1 MPINI
6 KPDISLGVKPPATM
20 TLPELINTARGAQLY
35 QREREILPEQVE
47 QARIQTQ
54 SARTAQEQAQ
64 FTLSKDQ
71 TAGLMGL
78 VGGYRNDPR
87 ISSGDANQAT
97 EAMGEI
103 RSKAI
108 ALGIPESRVDDLM
121 RMGVS
126 IAVRNPAKLPQYF
139 DNVIQTQA
147 GSQSQLGLQ
156 TPEIVTSGGQPG
168 LFRRGPGA
176 VSTLPLPGN
185 APAPAGVTSEDM
197 TAPIRGQDLTI
208 APATEGGAEI
218 RLIPSGAAPA
228 PAAAPATA
236 PVTAPATAPITQPDT
251 GRLPLIHP
259 VRKAGVPFAA
269 LPEEEADRVAGSKFR
284 DGLIQRQSELTTAK
298 RNLQE
303 VIKNAEK
310 IKEGAILPETGPIG
324 ALKRAFANWVGDPTY
339 KQLAKDIANVQ
350 IANIKAMGGS
360 LDTVNGQNLIRM
372 ANGDETFPPEV
383 LMSIARRADAD
394 ITNLEMMATG
404 LQKHA
409 QKFGDN
415 NTKRFQQMWA
425 GNADLRIFEIMNISR
440 DVKDANKRK
449 EMTEKILEGLDPAQR
464 QELYRKYNNLVKL
477 TNMGDL

>member
-1 MPINI
+1 MAVNI
-6 KPDISLGVKPPATM
+6 KPDISLSAKPPATM

-64 FTLSKDQ
+64 FSLSKDQ

-139 DNVIQTQA
+139 DNVIQSQA

-176 VSTLPLPGN
+176 VSTLPLPGTPPA
-185 APAPAGVTSEDM
+185 APPAAPAGVTSQDM
-197 TAPIRGQDLTI
+197 TAPI
-208 APATEGGAEI
+208 APGRPVQGSAATTTPIPPGGTA
-218 RLIPSGAAPA
+218 PAAPA
-228 PAAAPATA
+228 GT
-236 PVTAPATAPITQPDT
+236 TMTQPDT

-259 VRKAGVPFAA
+259 VRQAGVPFAA
-269 LPEEEADRVAGSKFR
+269 LPEEESDRVAGSRFR
-284 DGLIQRQSELTTAK
+284 DGVVQRQSELTTAR

-303 VIKNAEK
+303 VVRTAEK
-310 IKEGAILPETGPIG
+310 LQQESLLPETGPIG
-324 ALKRAFANWVGDPTY
+324 AAKRGFANLIGDPTY
-339 KQLAKDIANVQ
+339 KQLSKDLANVQ
-350 IANIKAMGGS
+350 ISNIKAVGGS
-360 LDTVNGQNLIRM
+360 LDTVGGQQLVRM
-372 ANGDETFPPEV
+372 ASGDETFPPDV
-383 LMSIARRADAD
+383 LLSIARRADAD
-394 ITNLEMMATG
+394 ITNLDMMATG
-404 LQKHA
+404 LQRHA
-409 QKFGDN
+409 QKYGDN

-425 GNADLRIFEIMNISR
+425 SNADSRIFEIMNIAR
-440 DVKDANKRK
+440 DVKDPKKRE
-449 EMTEKILEGLDPAQR
+449 EMTNKILGNLDESQR
-464 QELYRKYNNLVKL
+464 KDLYRRYNNLVKL
-477 TNMGDL
+477 TNTGDL